1 MYFTGLCVYGL
12 TDDMG
17 ILVVCGNVRYKHY
30 SDLTKSSF
38 FFRTRV
44 VLVKFGMRS
53 RPSMLV
59 ISDGCGHASS
69 SRTDLLPF
77 EWNRGSKAN
86 VLSSM
91 NKSAG
96 MLTSTNSPCQTVVL
110 VDGAR
115 STWARRIACRL
126 RGVSVVPYVHV
137 VPSARLMIRL
147 AGRIA
152 MSLISTNGVEVLH
165 NQASECT
172 RVFPTSKA
180 YGRFTNYG
188 QR

>member
-1 MYFTGLCVYGL
+1 M
-12 TDDMG
+12 
-17 ILVVCGNVRYKHY
+17 
-30 SDLTKSSF
+30 
-38 FFRTRV
+38 
-44 VLVKFGMRS
+44 VLVKFGMRN

-77 EWNRGSKAN
+77 ESNRGSKAN
-86 VLSSM
+86 VLSAM

-96 MLTSTNSPCQTVVL
+96 RLTSTYSPGHTVVL

-126 RGVSVVPYVHV
+126 RAVSVVPYVYV
-137 VPSARLMIRL
+137 VPSANLMIRL

-152 MSLISTNGVEVLH
+152 TSLISVKGFP
-165 NQASECT
+165 ASSSTSRFCKT
-172 RVFPTSKA
+172 KPVNANLLFLRVRHMDVSPIMVSGDEPSA
-180 YGRFTNYG
+180 W
-188 QR
+188 

>member
-1 MYFTGLCVYGL
+1 MV
-12 TDDMG
+12 
-17 ILVVCGNVRYKHY
+17 
-30 SDLTKSSF
+30 SA
-38 FFRTRV
+38 
-44 VLVKFGMRS
+44 KFGMRS

-77 EWNRGSKAN
+77 ESNRGSKAN
-86 VLSSM
+86 VQSAT

-96 MLTSTNSPCQTVVL
+96 RLTSTYSPGHTVVL

-126 RGVSVVPYVHV
+126 RPYVYV
-137 VPSARLMIRL
+137 VPSARLILRL

-152 MSLISTNGVEVLH
+152 TSLFSMNDVPESRSTRHRGFA
-165 NQASECT
+165 QPS
-172 RVFPTSKA
+172 
-180 YGRFTNYG
+180 
-188 QR
+188 Q

>member
-1 MYFTGLCVYGL
+1 
-12 TDDMG
+12 
-17 ILVVCGNVRYKHY
+17 
-30 SDLTKSSF
+30 
-38 FFRTRV
+38 
-44 VLVKFGMRS
+44 
-53 RPSMLV
+53 MLV
-59 ISDGCGHASS
+59 IRDGCGHASS

-86 VLSSM
+86 VLS
-91 NKSAG
+91 KSAG
-96 MLTSTNSPCQTVVL
+96 RLTSTNSPGQTVEL

-126 RGVSVVPYVHV
+126 RAVSVVPYVHV
-137 VPSARLMIRL
+137 VPSARLMISL

-152 MSLISTNGVEVLH
+152 MSLISMNGVEVLH
-165 NQASECT
+165 NQASECK
-172 RVFPTSKA
+172 RVFLTSKA

>member
-1 MYFTGLCVYGL
+1 M
-12 TDDMG
+12 
-17 ILVVCGNVRYKHY
+17 
-30 SDLTKSSF
+30 
-38 FFRTRV
+38 

-77 EWNRGSKAN
+77 ESSHGSKAN

-96 MLTSTNSPCQTVVL
+96 RLTSTNSPGHTVVL

-115 STWARRIACRL
+115 STWARRIECRL
-126 RGVSVVPYVHV
+126 RAVSVVPYVHV

-152 MSLISTNGVEVLH
+152 TSLISMNGVP
-165 NQASECT
+165 ASSSTSRFCT
-172 RVFPTSKA
+172 TKPVNANLLFLRVRHMDVSPIMVRGDEPSA
-180 YGRFTNYG
+180 W
-188 QR
+188 